1 MKPPCCR
8 PFFAGAAAGGALVL
22 MLLAPAGGC
31 RSTTG
36 PPPEEAADAVVET
49 VEPTVT
55 SEDPG
60 EPEMRV
66 VERPAADAEPIG
78 DGQAG
83 DAQPAGPEAVPGL
96 DAALSSLA
104 DLGAGD
110 LLPAAQPVGA
120 VEAKLDGVLL
130 ELVRARRTDG
140 EAGVRA
146 YVERHQPGLSA
157 DRLLVE
163 IVCES
168 AEDTAAIRELVV
180 TAGGA
185 VTTSFDNHIWAAVPL
200 TSVETLAEVAAV
212 WTIALDQALLVPQGR

>member
-8 PFFAGAAAGGALVL
+8 PFFAGAAGGSLVL
-22 MLLAPAGGC
+22 MLLPLAGGC
-31 RSTTG
+31 RSSTR
-36 PPPEEAADAVVET
+36 PPPEAVADALVVS

-66 VERPAADAEPIG
+66 AEPPASDAEPLG
-78 DGQAG
+78 DGEAG
-83 DAQPAGPEAVPGL
+83 DAQPPGAEAVPGL
-96 DAALSSLA
+96 DAALPSLA

-157 DRLLVE
+157 DRLPVE

-168 AEDTAAIRELVV
+168 PEDAAAVRELVV

-212 WTIALDQALLVPQGR
+212 WTIALDQALFVPQGR